1 MCTVY
6 ILSVLLMVL
15 LMSGVYVRVHVIMQN
30 KPISRVGAHGRGGGH
45 LSLEVCERTGHG
57 PSFTFVK

>member
-1 MCTVY
+1 MFLSLFLPTMCTVY

-30 KPISRVGAHGRGGGH
+30 KPISCVDAHGG
-45 LSLEVCERTGHG
+45 T
-57 PSFTFVK
+57 